1 MRDGQLNPDE
11 QKADK
16 LVTINIEG
24 WVEVPDSDKDNFLSE
39 LKSLVDK
46 WAINSFWTAR

>member
-1 MRDGQLNPDE
+1 LQNCRRKRSTANWTGVMRDGQLNPDE

-24 WVEVPDSDKDNFLSE
+24 
-39 LKSLVDK
+39 
-46 WAINSFWTAR
+46 

>member
-24 WVEVPDSDKDNFLSE
+24 NKEEKP
-39 LKSLVDK
+39 
-46 WAINSFWTAR
+46 